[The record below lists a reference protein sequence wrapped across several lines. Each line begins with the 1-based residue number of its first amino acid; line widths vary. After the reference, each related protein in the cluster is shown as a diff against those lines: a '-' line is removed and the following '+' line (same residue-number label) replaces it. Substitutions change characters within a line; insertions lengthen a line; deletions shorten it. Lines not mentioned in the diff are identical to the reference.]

1 MSQPSIVLTLISA
14 YLSNTADRT
23 ISINDNNTSPAT
35 SYSFIVSNSG
45 TVLTSVS
52 TTITAVPWLG
62 SYSSVGTN
70 ISSKLISVV
79 LSESITSI
87 GNYAF
92 QQSTLLTSCN
102 IPSLV
107 TSIGIHA
114 FNECTSLS
122 TPLVIPNTVT
132 QIGRLAFFKNFH
144 RTGTL
149 TIPASVT
156 SIGVQAFAQC
166 NFSTVSMLANIIPSW
181 TLKYKQEIATV
192 GDYVK
197 NNDGN
202 AANLAKDTT
211 TLVSI
216 GDGETLLPDFGVL
229 SGSNISTLY
238 LTDVYLSDSIT
249 SIGTSFGF
257 SNCSSLVN
265 VYTTSNK
272 LSDIKN
278 NCFLNCS
285 SLTYIILPGS
295 VQQIRDSVFRGSG
308 VKQLV
313 IPASTT
319 TIYNDAFYLSSLTDI
334 IFEKPSNVTSF
345 GTCSTGSSLSA
356 RIHCFNSAGQSDAS
370 VVYNRLMT
378 SNASGGYGCTTIYY
392 YNEKLKLTGLQGGV
406 VVDGN
411 ISILYNIPSSLNLN
425 TGELG
430 SNLYTLKP
438 YSISKGNITF
448 SSSNTSV
455 ASFANN
461 SVGNI
466 YMHSSGT
473 TTITVSQAESTTSIA
488 TSKSFTLTA
497 VVPTPTITLTI
508 PNKVYNETF
517 TVNATS
523 NSTGNLTYTSEN
535 TSIAT
540 VSGNTVTTVGVGNA
554 IIRVDQAAGSGF
566 ATGNLNVN
574 FTVSKANQVIS
585 NFPSTVSGFYGNNYQ
600 YSPTFNGNGIISY
613 QSGNSSIATVD
624 SSGVVTPVAIGNTT
638 IRVIH
643 ESNAFYNDISAS
655 STFTVN
661 KGNTVISLSNIS
673 KTFGNPSF
681 QINATS
687 TPNSDGA
694 YTYISEN
701 LFVANITSGNTVNII
716 GAGSTTISVS
726 QAETTFYNSA
736 TGNAT
741 ITVDKAVPTIT
752 FSNISKT
759 NEDPIF
765 RIDPSSNPV
774 SNSDGAFTF
783 SSSNT
788 DVVQITD
795 FSANIVGLGTSIIT
809 ASQAESNNYLARDI
823 SATLTV
829 TNALPLPNI
838 TFTNISKTYG
848 DPIFR
853 IDPSLNP
860 VSDSDGAFTFSSSNT
875 DVVQIT
881 DFSAN
886 IVGAGNAIIT
896 ASQAATSDYL
906 ARDISAILI
915 VAKALP
921 TITGFTVPDK
931 VFRDVSFA
939 LIPPSSTPSTGA
951 FTYSSGNT
959 AIASITDGNYIVING
974 AGNTTITATQEAT
987 SNYGSGSITANIT
1000 VAKAEPAITF
1010 NNMSKTFVDQAFT
1023 LNASSDSTGTFNYV
1037 SGNTSVATISGNTVT
1052 IVGAG
1057 SVDITTTQDSD
1068 ENYNQGSAIATLTI
1082 AKATPSITFSDMSK
1096 TYGDYFTISRP
1107 QTSSTGS
1114 VVYESLDTNIA
1125 TINNNVVSVVGV
1137 GSTTIRATLSS
1148 DNNYNSRIVT
1158 ATLTSVKA
1166 TPTITFS
1173 AINKSYGSSAFTA
1186 PISTNSS
1193 GSIQYTSSNT
1203 GVATVG
1209 LTTGLITVLTIGNT
1223 TITAVQSADSNYN
1236 ARTVTSVLTV
1246 SKANPSMGNFPNISK
1261 KVGNVPFELTAP
1273 STNSTGAISYESSN
1287 PRVATILNN
1296 IVTIIGP
1303 GTAII
1308 TAVQNATT
1316 NYNQGVI
1323 TAFLIVDDVDRIV
1336 PNSPTPPNVAGPL
1349 IRTQNRRPGVRMS
1362 RKLAMRSK
1370 RLPGSVQYYH

>member
-1 MSQPSIVLTLISA
+1 MSQPSIVLTLNSA

-45 TVLTSVS
+45 KVLTSVS

-107 TSIGIHA
+107 TSIGLQA

-122 TPLVIPNTVT
+122 TPLVIPNRVY
-132 QIGRLAFFKNFH
+132 QIGRIAFFKNSL

-156 SIGVQAFAQC
+156 SIGDLAFGQC
-166 NFSTVSMLANIIPSW
+166 NFSTVSMLANIIPSYR
-181 TLKYKQEIATV
+181 LKYKAPIATV

-197 NNDGN
+197 NIDGN
-202 AANLAKDTT
+202 SATLAKDTT

-216 GDGETLLPDFGVL
+216 GDGDTVIYDFGL
-229 SGSNISTLY
+229 STLSNGPNISTSH

-249 SIGTSFGF
+249 SIGASFGF

-272 LSDIKN
+272 LSDIRSY
-278 NCFLNCS
+278 CFSNCS

-319 TIYNDAFYLSSLTDI
+319 TIHNDAFYLSSLTDI

-430 SNLYTLKP
+430 SKLYTLKP

-466 YMHSSGT
+466 FMHSSGT
-473 TTITVSQAESTTSIA
+473 TTITVSQAESTTAIA

-497 VVPTPTITLTI
+497 VVPPPTISFTI

-554 IIRVDQAAGSGF
+554 IIRVDQEAGSGF
-566 ATGNLNVN
+566 ATGNLTVN

-613 QSGNSSIATVD
+613 QSGNSSIATVN

-694 YTYISEN
+694 YTYSSGN

-774 SNSDGAFTF
+774 SDSDGAFTF

-823 SATLTV
+823 SA
-829 TNALPLPNI
+829 
-838 TFTNISKTYG
+838 
-848 DPIFR
+848 
-853 IDPSLNP
+853 
-860 VSDSDGAFTFSSSNT
+860 
-875 DVVQIT
+875 
-881 DFSAN
+881 
-886 IVGAGNAIIT
+886 
-896 ASQAATSDYL
+896 
-906 ARDISAILI
+906 ILI

-939 LIPPSSTPSTGA
+939 LIPPSSTSSTGA

-1000 VAKAEPAITF
+1000 VAKATPAITF
-1010 NNMSKTFVDQAFT
+1010 NNMSKTFGNQAFT

-1057 SVDITTTQDSD
+1057 SVDITATQDSD

-1193 GSIQYTSSNT
+1193 GSIQYTSSNA

-1209 LTTGLITVLTIGNT
+1209 LTTGLITVLTVGNT

-1246 SKANPSMGNFPNISK
+1246 SKATPSMGNFPNISK
-1261 KVGNVPFELTAP
+1261 KIGNVPFELTAP
-1273 STNSTGAISYESSN
+1273 STNSTGAISCESSN

-1308 TAVQNATT
+1308 TVVQNATS

-1336 PNSPTPPNVAGPL
+1336 PNSPTPPNAAGPL
-1349 IRTQNRRPGVRMS
+1349 VRTQRRRPAARVSG
-1362 RKLAMRSK
+1362 KLAMRAK
-1370 RLPGSVQYYH
+1370 KLPGSVQYYH